1 MRSGVILTSLLTLS
15 ISSIGPGFTSQAL
28 ANDGKDLYES
38 YCAACHGVD
47 GSGGPGALGL
57 EVQPA
62 DFSDCSFALR
72 EPDSDWIAVAHG
84 GGASRGFSEQMP
96 AWGAVL
102 TVADIEAVTVHI
114 RTLCADDRWPRGE
127 LNLPRALYTEKAF
140 PEDEAVLT
148 FDLAE
153 GGHELEAELLYEKR
167 FGPQGQVEISLP
179 LIYLDRGYGQ
189 GSDTRFGDLAIGW
202 KQNLFH
208 RYSAG
213 SGAIFSAGLEVIL
226 PTGDEDQGFGKG
238 TTVIEPY
245 LSYGH
250 LWANDSF
257 VQMQLLGE
265 FARDGQVDDE
275 VALRTAIGKTFTSGA
290 LGFGR
295 AWTPMLE
302 ALVWRDL
309 ESGAD
314 TKMDWVPQVQV
325 TLNKRQHIMLNVGAR
340 IPGNHRDGRD
350 TRYAVYLL
358 WDWFD
363 GGLFD
368 GW

>member
-1 MRSGVILTSLLTLS
+1 MAHAADGESLYGT
-15 ISSIGPGFTSQAL
+15 
-28 ANDGKDLYES
+28 
-38 YCAACHGVD
+38 YCASCHGVD
-47 GSGGPGALGL
+47 GSGGPAALAL

-72 EPDSDWIAVAHG
+72 EPDGDWIAVAHG
-84 GGASRGFSEQMP
+84 GGASRGFSQQMP
-96 AWGAVL
+96 AWAESL
-102 TVADIEAVTVHI
+102 TLADIEAVVGHI
-114 RTLCADDRWPRGE
+114 RTLCTDDRWPRGE

-148 FDLAE
+148 FDLVE
-153 GGHELEAELLYEKR
+153 GGNELEAEFLYEKR
-167 FGPQGQVEISLP
+167 FGPQGQLEISVP

-189 GSDTRFGDLAIGW
+189 GSDTQFGDLAVGW

-208 RYSAG
+208 RYAAG
-213 SGAIFSAGLEVIL
+213 SGAIFSAGIEFIL
-226 PTGDEDQGFGKG
+226 PTGDEDTGFGKG

-250 LWANDSF
+250 LWANDAF

-265 FARDGQVDDE
+265 FANDDDVDDE
-275 VALRTAIGKTFTSGA
+275 VALRSAFGKRMGTGEF
-290 LGFGR
+290 GFGR
-295 AWTPMLE
+295 TWTPMLE
-302 ALVWRDL
+302 VLVFKDL

-314 TKMDWVPQVQV
+314 TKVDWVPQVQI
-325 TLNKRQHIMLNVGAR
+325 TLNKRQHIMLNIGAR

-350 TRYAVYLL
+350 THYAIYLL

-363 GGLFD
+363 GGLLE